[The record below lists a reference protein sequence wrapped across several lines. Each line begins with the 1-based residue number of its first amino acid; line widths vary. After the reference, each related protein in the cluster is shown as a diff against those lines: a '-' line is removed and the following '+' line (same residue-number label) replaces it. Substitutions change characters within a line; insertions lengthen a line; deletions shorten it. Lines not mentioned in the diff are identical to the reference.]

1 MNIVEFSPQDHYTGQ
16 YVGGTFI
23 VSIRVYSYKYNVY
36 SYKYNVFSE
45 PHELV
50 FTCGMLCRNL
60 SASGD
65 DGVRD
70 ALVKEDVMTV
80 LSALLKEVC

>member
-1 MNIVEFSPQDHYTGQ
+1 M
-16 YVGGTFI
+16 
-23 VSIRVYSYKYNVY
+23 
-36 SYKYNVFSE
+36 E

-50 FTCGMLCRNL
+50 VTCGMVLCRNL
-60 SASGD
+60 SASD
-65 DGVRD
+65 DDSVRE

>member
-23 VSIRVYSYKYNVY
+23 VSIRVY

-65 DGVRD
+65 DGVRE